1 MSKKMSI
8 LRRGLALFA
17 GLLLFQPSSA
27 LGNPEMVEQVLP
39 SGLRIVALENPGSDT
54 VSVNV
59 FIAAG
64 SLDENPQTAGLAHFY
79 EHMFFRGTPTLSG
92 LEFKKAIEDRG
103 GITNASTAKDMTHYF
118 ITLPSEEAEKG
129 LELLAD
135 ALIRPELAQ
144 SGIDIERDVVL
155 EEYRIGENNPG
166 RIAMDKLYTMA
177 YGDHP
182 YSKSPIG
189 TKERIKSF
197 QQVDFVKW
205 KNQEYGPSRCTVV
218 VVGNIDAQRMAQK
231 AKFLFSSFKGSEAR
245 KRDLQPPPEPPEQPV
260 LSEGNGPIGAA
271 MVMLGF
277 PAPSAHE
284 VKDVCDMDVLSFMLG
299 QGPHS
304 KLYRKMVKDEEVAVS
319 VDVAYLTPRQRGL
332 MIVSAV
338 GEPKKAGEIR
348 EAILKEVEAI
358 RNGDFTPEELRRA
371 KAHLLQSFL
380 QNNETNSGK
389 ADTIGF
395 YSALGVPDF
404 WKSYPEEIEKVTSE
418 DVVAAAEKYLAGGYW
433 GYTLKPRGK

>member
-1 MSKKMSI
+1 M
-8 LRRGLALFA
+8 LRSGLALFV
-17 GLLLFQPSSA
+17 GLLLLQPVQAQS
-27 LGNPEMVEQVLP
+27 PEMVEEVLP
-39 SGLRIVALENPGSDT
+39 SGLRIVALENPGSNT

-64 SLDENPQTAGLAHFY
+64 SLDESPQTAGLAHFY

-92 LEFKKAIEDRG
+92 LASKKAIEDRG
-103 GITNASTAKDMTHYF
+103 GLTNASTAKDMTHYF
-118 ITLPSEEAEKG
+118 ITLPSAEAERG

-166 RIAMDKLYTMA
+166 RIAMDKLYNLA
-177 YGDHP
+177 YGEHP
-182 YSKSPIG
+182 YSQSPIG
-189 TKERIKSF
+189 TKERIKAF

-218 VVGNIDAQRMAQK
+218 VVGNIDAQRTAQK
-231 AKFLFSSFKGSEAR
+231 AKFLFAPFKGSEAR
-245 KRDLQPPPEPPEQPV
+245 KRDLIPPPEPPAEPV

-277 PAPSAHE
+277 PAPSAHDG
-284 VKDVCDMDVLSFMLG
+284 KDVYGMDVLSFMLG

-304 KLYRKMVKDEEVAVS
+304 KLYRKMVKEDELVNS

-338 GEPKKAGEIR
+338 GETKQAAEIR
-348 EAILKEVEAI
+348 NAIIKEIEAIKA
-358 RNGDFTPEELRRA
+358 GDFTPEDLRRA

-404 WKSYPEEIEKVTSE
+404 WKNYPEEVENVTAE
-418 DVVAAAEKYLAGGYW
+418 DVVAAAEKYLGGGYW

>member
-1 MSKKMSI
+1 M
-8 LRRGLALFA
+8 LRSGLALFV
-17 GLLLFQPSSA
+17 GLLLLQPVQAQS
-27 LGNPEMVEQVLP
+27 PEMVEEVLP
-39 SGLRIVALENPGSDT
+39 SGLRIVALENPGSNT

-64 SLDENPQTAGLAHFY
+64 SLDESPQTAGLAHFY

-92 LEFKKAIEDRG
+92 LAFKKAIEDRG
-103 GITNASTAKDMTHYF
+103 GLTNASTAKDMTHYF
-118 ITLPSEEAEKG
+118 ITLPSAEAERG

-166 RIAMDKLYTMA
+166 RIAMDKLYNLA
-177 YGDHP
+177 YGEHP
-182 YSKSPIG
+182 YSQSPIG
-189 TKERIKSF
+189 TKERIKAF

-218 VVGNIDAQRMAQK
+218 VVGNIDAQRTAQK
-231 AKFLFSSFKGSEAR
+231 AKFLFAPFKGSEAR
-245 KRDLQPPPEPPEQPV
+245 KRDLIPPPEPPAEPV

-277 PAPSAHE
+277 PAPSAHDG
-284 VKDVCDMDVLSFMLG
+284 KDVYGMDVLSFMLG

-304 KLYRKMVKDEEVAVS
+304 KLYRKMVKEDELVNS

-338 GEPKKAGEIR
+338 GETKQAAEIR
-348 EAILKEVEAI
+348 NAIIKEIEAIKA
-358 RNGDFTPEELRRA
+358 GDFTPEDLRRA

-404 WKSYPEEIEKVTSE
+404 WKNYPEEVENVTAE
-418 DVVAAAEKYLAGGYW
+418 DVVAAAEKYLGGGYW
-433 GYTLKPRGK
+433 GYTLKPRRK

>member
-1 MSKKMSI
+1 M
-8 LRRGLALFA
+8 LRSGLALFV
-17 GLLLFQPSSA
+17 GLLLLQPVQVQS
-27 LGNPEMVEQVLP
+27 PEMVEEVLP
-39 SGLRIVALENPGSDT
+39 SGLRIVALENPGSNT

-64 SLDENPQTAGLAHFY
+64 SLDESPQTAGLAHFY

-92 LEFKKAIEDRG
+92 LAFKKAIEDRG
-103 GITNASTAKDMTHYF
+103 GLTNASTAKDMTHYF
-118 ITLPSEEAEKG
+118 ITLPSAEAERG

-166 RIAMDKLYTMA
+166 RIAMDKLYNLA
-177 YGDHP
+177 YGEHP
-182 YSKSPIG
+182 YSQSPIG
-189 TKERIKSF
+189 TKERIKAF

-218 VVGNIDAQRMAQK
+218 VVGNIDAQRTAQK
-231 AKFLFSSFKGSEAR
+231 AKFLFAPFKGSEAR
-245 KRDLQPPPEPPEQPV
+245 KRDLIPPPEPPAEPV

-277 PAPSAHE
+277 PAPSAHDG
-284 VKDVCDMDVLSFMLG
+284 KDVYGMDVLSFMLG
-299 QGPHS
+299 QGPHR
-304 KLYRKMVKDEEVAVS
+304 KLYRKMVKEDELVNS

-338 GEPKKAGEIR
+338 GETKQAAEIR
-348 EAILKEVEAI
+348 NAIIKEIEAIKA
-358 RNGDFTPEELRRA
+358 GDFTPEDLRRA

-404 WKSYPEEIEKVTSE
+404 WKNYPEEVENVTAE
-418 DVVAAAEKYLAGGYW
+418 DVVAAAEKYLGGGYW

>member
-1 MSKKMSI
+1 M
-8 LRRGLALFA
+8 LRSGLALFV
-17 GLLLFQPSSA
+17 GLLLLQPVQAQS
-27 LGNPEMVEQVLP
+27 PEMVEEVLP
-39 SGLRIVALENPGSDT
+39 SGLRIVALENPGSNT

-64 SLDENPQTAGLAHFY
+64 SLDESPQTAGLAHFY

-92 LEFKKAIEDRG
+92 LAFKKAIEDRG
-103 GITNASTAKDMTHYF
+103 GLTNASTAKDMTHYF
-118 ITLPSEEAEKG
+118 ITLPSAEAERG

-155 EEYRIGENNPG
+155 EEYRICENNPG
-166 RIAMDKLYTMA
+166 RIAMDKLYNLA
-177 YGDHP
+177 YGEHP
-182 YSKSPIG
+182 YSQSPIG
-189 TKERIKSF
+189 TKERIKAF

-218 VVGNIDAQRMAQK
+218 VVGNIDAQRTAQK
-231 AKFLFSSFKGSEAR
+231 AKFLFAPFKGSEAR
-245 KRDLQPPPEPPEQPV
+245 KRDLIPPPEPPAEPV

-277 PAPSAHE
+277 PAPSAHDG
-284 VKDVCDMDVLSFMLG
+284 KDVYGMDVLSFMLG

-304 KLYRKMVKDEEVAVS
+304 KLYRKMVKEDELVNS

-338 GEPKKAGEIR
+338 GETKQAAEIR
-348 EAILKEVEAI
+348 NAIIKEIEAIKA
-358 RNGDFTPEELRRA
+358 GDFTPEDLRRA

-404 WKSYPEEIEKVTSE
+404 WKNYPEEVENVTAE
-418 DVVAAAEKYLAGGYW
+418 DVVAAAEKYLGGGYW

>member
-1 MSKKMSI
+1 M
-8 LRRGLALFA
+8 LRSGLALFV
-17 GLLLFQPSSA
+17 GLLLLQPVQAQS
-27 LGNPEMVEQVLP
+27 PEMVEEVLP
-39 SGLRIVALENPGSDT
+39 SGLRIVALENPGSNT

-64 SLDENPQTAGLAHFY
+64 SLDESPQTAGLAHFY

-92 LEFKKAIEDRG
+92 LAFKKAIEDRG
-103 GITNASTAKDMTHYF
+103 GLTNASTAKDMTHYF
-118 ITLPSEEAEKG
+118 ITLPSAEAERG

-166 RIAMDKLYTMA
+166 RIAMDKLYNLA
-177 YGDHP
+177 YGEHP
-182 YSKSPIG
+182 YSQSPIG
-189 TKERIKSF
+189 TKERIKAF

-218 VVGNIDAQRMAQK
+218 VVGNIDAQRTAQK
-231 AKFLFSSFKGSEAR
+231 AKFLFAPFKGSEAR
-245 KRDLQPPPEPPEQPV
+245 KRDLIPPPEPPEEPV

-277 PAPSAHE
+277 PAPSAHDG
-284 VKDVCDMDVLSFMLG
+284 KDVYGMDVLSFMLG

-304 KLYRKMVKDEEVAVS
+304 KLYRKMVKEDELVNS

-338 GEPKKAGEIR
+338 GETKQAAEIR
-348 EAILKEVEAI
+348 NAIIKEIEAIKA
-358 RNGDFTPEELRRA
+358 GDFTPEDLRRA

-404 WKSYPEEIEKVTSE
+404 WKNYPEEVENVTAE
-418 DVVAAAEKYLAGGYW
+418 DVVAAAEKYLGGGYW

>member
-1 MSKKMSI
+1 M
-8 LRRGLALFA
+8 LRSGLALFV
-17 GLLLFQPSSA
+17 GLLLLQPVQAQS
-27 LGNPEMVEQVLP
+27 PEMVEEVLP
-39 SGLRIVALENPGSDT
+39 SGLRIVALENPGSNT

-64 SLDENPQTAGLAHFY
+64 SLDESPQTAGLAHFY

-92 LEFKKAIEDRG
+92 LAFKKAIEDRG
-103 GITNASTAKDMTHYF
+103 GLTNASTAKDMTHYF
-118 ITLPSEEAEKG
+118 ITLPSAEAERG

-166 RIAMDKLYTMA
+166 RIAMDKLYNLA
-177 YGDHP
+177 YGEHP
-182 YSKSPIG
+182 YSQSPIG
-189 TKERIKSF
+189 TKERIKAF

-218 VVGNIDAQRMAQK
+218 VVGNIDAQRTAQK
-231 AKFLFSSFKGSEAR
+231 AKFLFAPFKGSEAR
-245 KRDLQPPPEPPEQPV
+245 KRDLIPPPEPPAEPV

-277 PAPSAHE
+277 PAPSAHDG
-284 VKDVCDMDVLSFMLG
+284 KDVYGMDVLSFMLG

-304 KLYRKMVKDEEVAVS
+304 KLYRKMVKEDELVNS

-338 GEPKKAGEIR
+338 GETKQAAEIR
-348 EAILKEVEAI
+348 NAIIKEIEAIKA
-358 RNGDFTPEELRRA
+358 GDFTPEDLRRA

-404 WKSYPEEIEKVTSE
+404 WKNYPEEVENVTAE
-418 DVVAAAEKYLAGGYW
+418 DVVAAAEKYLGGGYW

>member
-1 MSKKMSI
+1 M
-8 LRRGLALFA
+8 LRSGLALFV
-17 GLLLFQPSSA
+17 GLLLLQPVQAQS
-27 LGNPEMVEQVLP
+27 PEMVEEVLP
-39 SGLRIVALENPGSDT
+39 SGLRIVALENPGSNT

-64 SLDENPQTAGLAHFY
+64 SLDESPQTAGLAHFY
-79 EHMFFRGTPTLSG
+79 EHMFFRGTPTLFG
-92 LEFKKAIEDRG
+92 LAFKKAIEDRG
-103 GITNASTAKDMTHYF
+103 GLTNASTAKDMTHYF
-118 ITLPSEEAEKG
+118 ITLPSAEAERG

-166 RIAMDKLYTMA
+166 RIAMDKLYNLA
-177 YGDHP
+177 YGEHP
-182 YSKSPIG
+182 YSQSPIG
-189 TKERIKSF
+189 TKERIKAF

-218 VVGNIDAQRMAQK
+218 VVGNIDAQRTAQK
-231 AKFLFSSFKGSEAR
+231 AKFLFAPFKGSEAR
-245 KRDLQPPPEPPEQPV
+245 KRDLIPPPEPPAEPV

-277 PAPSAHE
+277 PAPSAHDG
-284 VKDVCDMDVLSFMLG
+284 KDVYGMDVLSFMLG

-304 KLYRKMVKDEEVAVS
+304 KLYRKMVKEDELVNS

-338 GEPKKAGEIR
+338 GETKQAAEIR
-348 EAILKEVEAI
+348 NAIIKEIEAIKA
-358 RNGDFTPEELRRA
+358 GDFTPEDLRRA

-404 WKSYPEEIEKVTSE
+404 WKNYPEEVENVTAE
-418 DVVAAAEKYLAGGYW
+418 DVVAAAEKYLGGGYW

>member
-1 MSKKMSI
+1 M
-8 LRRGLALFA
+8 LRSGLAFFV
-17 GLLLFQPSSA
+17 GLLLLQPVQAQS
-27 LGNPEMVEQVLP
+27 PEMVEQVLP

-64 SLDENPQTAGLAHFY
+64 SLDESPQTAGLAHFY

-92 LEFKKAIEDRG
+92 LAFKKAIEDRG
-103 GITNASTAKDMTHYF
+103 GLTNASTAKDMTHYF
-118 ITLPSEEAEKG
+118 ITLPSDEAERG

-166 RIAMDKLYTMA
+166 RIAMDKLYNLA
-177 YGDHP
+177 YGEHP

-189 TKERIKSF
+189 TKERIQAF

-218 VVGNIDAQRMAQK
+218 VVGNIDAQRTAQK
-231 AKFLFSSFKGSEAR
+231 AKFLFAPFKGSEAR
-245 KRDLQPPPEPPEQPV
+245 KRDLLPPPEPPEEPV

-277 PAPSAHE
+277 PAPSAHDG
-284 VKDVCDMDVLSFMLG
+284 KDVYGMDVLSFMLG

-304 KLYRKMVKDEEVAVS
+304 KLYRKMVKEDELVNS

-338 GEPKKAGEIR
+338 GETKQAAEIR
-348 EAILKEVEAI
+348 NAIIKEIEAIKA
-358 RNGDFTPEELRRA
+358 GDFTPEELRRA

-404 WKSYPEEIEKVTSE
+404 WKNYPEEIENVTAE
-418 DVVAAAEKYLAGGYW
+418 DVVAAAEKYLGGGYW

>member
-1 MSKKMSI
+1 M
-8 LRRGLALFA
+8 LRSGLALFV
-17 GLLLFQPSSA
+17 GLLLLQPVQAQS
-27 LGNPEMVEQVLP
+27 PEMVEEVLP
-39 SGLRIVALENPGSDT
+39 SGLRIVALENPGSNT

-64 SLDENPQTAGLAHFY
+64 SLDESPQTAGLAHFY

-92 LEFKKAIEDRG
+92 LAFKKAIEDRG
-103 GITNASTAKDMTHYF
+103 GLTNASTAKDMTHYF
-118 ITLPSEEAEKG
+118 ITLPSAEAERG

-166 RIAMDKLYTMA
+166 RIAMDKLYNLA
-177 YGDHP
+177 YGEHP
-182 YSKSPIG
+182 YSQSPIG
-189 TKERIKSF
+189 TKERIKAF

-218 VVGNIDAQRMAQK
+218 VVGNIDAQRTAQK
-231 AKFLFSSFKGSEAR
+231 AKFLFAPFKGSEAR
-245 KRDLQPPPEPPEQPV
+245 KRDLIPPPEPPAEPV

-277 PAPSAHE
+277 PAPSAHDG
-284 VKDVCDMDVLSFMLG
+284 KDVYGMDVLSFMLG

-304 KLYRKMVKDEEVAVS
+304 KLYRKMVKEDELVNS

-338 GEPKKAGEIR
+338 GETKQAAAIR
-348 EAILKEVEAI
+348 NAILKEIEAI
-358 RNGDFTPEELRRA
+358 KAGDFTPEDLRRA

-404 WKSYPEEIEKVTSE
+404 WKNYPEEVENVTAE
-418 DVVAAAEKYLAGGYW
+418 DVVAAAEKYLGGGYW